1 MTEIKMSDEGSYAL
15 VIKGLIIIISVW
27 IFGIL
32 LFSFVQSAFGQSDGP
47 VNTDFIAMSFVM
59 SIVVTLIICFTT
71 GKVIQAIL
79 SIETREKELLIR
91 KGLIF
96 PKETKMPYTELKEAR
111 LSPTFFDFI
120 DSLLGVSAISIE
132 DSKVIVVNGVKN
144 PIDVVK
150 EINDRIASNKRKGTT
165 MEDLAKEVKALR
177 DEVELLKSSSAI
189 KKSKETKKEE
199 SDEPKRGRFGWGP
212 LEEGV

>member
-1 MTEIKMSDEGSYAL
+1 MSDEGSYAL

-32 LFSFVQSAFGQSDGP
+32 LFSFVQSAFGQSDEP
-47 VNTDFIAMSFVM
+47 VNTEFIAMSFIM
-59 SIVVTLIICFTT
+59 SIVVTVIICFTT

-79 SIETREKELLIR
+79 SIETREKELLIK

-120 DSLLGVSAISIE
+120 DGLLGVSAISIE

-177 DEVELLKSSSAI
+177 DEVETLKSSSAAR
-189 KKSKETKKEE
+189 KVKEIKKEE
-199 SDEPKRGRFGWGP
+199 SEEHKRGRFGFGP
-212 LEEGV
+212 LDEGV

>member
-32 LFSFVQSAFGQSDGP
+32 LFSFVQSAFGQSDEP
-47 VNTDFIAMSFVM
+47 VNTEFIAMSFVM

-144 PIDVVK
+144 PIDAVK

-177 DEVELLKSSSAI
+177 DEVESLKASSAAKKTKEI
-189 KKSKETKKEE
+189 KKGDE
-199 SDEPKRGRFGWGP
+199 EPKKGRFGWGP